1 MKKYIQPAIYVFEIK
16 MESALLGSSNL
27 QELSTSNEVV
37 DSEVSEEYTHHKIW
51 DNTAWPYEE

>member
-27 QELSTSNEVV
+27 QELSTSNDMV
-37 DSEVSEEYTHHKIW
+37 DTEEYTHHKIW
-51 DNTAWPYEE
+51 EDTAWPYEE

>member
-27 QELSTSNEVV
+27 QDIGTSTDIVE
-37 DSEVSEEYTHHKIW
+37 DPEYTHHKIW
-51 DNTAWPYEE
+51 DTTAWPYEE

>member
-27 QELSTSNEVV
+27 QEMGTYNETGATG
-37 DSEVSEEYTHHKIW
+37 EYTHHKIW

>member
-27 QELSTSNEVV
+27 PGMSASTEV
-37 DSEVSEEYTHHKIW
+37 EESEEYTNRQDW
-51 DNTAWPYEE
+51 QRFDWTEE

>member
-27 QELSTSNEVV
+27 QDLSTNSVV
-37 DSEVSEEYTHHKIW
+37 EESEEYTHHKIW

>member
-27 QELSTSNEVV
+27 QELSTSTDVV
-37 DSEVSEEYTHHKIW
+37 DTEEYTHHSIW
-51 DNTAWPYEE
+51 NNTAWPDEE

>member
-1 MKKYIQPAIYVFEIK
+1 MKKYIQPAINVFEIK

-27 QELSTSNEVV
+27 QEMGTTPEV
-37 DSEVSEEYTHHKIW
+37 EASEEYTHHKIW

>member
-16 MESALLGSSNL
+16 MESALLGSSTL
-27 QELSTSNEVV
+27 QEISTSAEV
-37 DSEVSEEYTHHKIW
+37 EESEEYTHHKIW